1 MHERKEFNSLSCYRA
16 FWNGDTSA
24 VERLVREYS
33 DGLIRFAYCYVK
45 NATVAEEIM
54 EDAFT
59 ALIVKRRSFDTA
71 ENLRAYLYK
80 AVRNKCVDYL
90 RFRKKRVPIEDL
102 DGELV
107 ADESENAE
115 TSLLRNENKKA
126 VYQALQSLPPQYREV
141 LYLTYYEDYTAEDL
155 ARILRKTK
163 KQIYNLLHRAK
174 NSLKELL
181 VKEGISH
188 ENL

>member
-1 MHERKEFNSLSCYRA
+1 MKRGKNYARKKGIQL
-16 FWNGDTSA
+16 
-24 VERLVREYS
+24 VKLLPRLLEWRYF
-33 DGLIRFAYCYVK
+33 GGG
-45 NATVAEEIM
+45 
-54 EDAFT
+54 T
-59 ALIVKRRSFDTA
+59 AA

-90 RFRKKRVPIEDL
+90 RFRKKRVPLEDL

-107 ADESENAE
+107 ASESENAE

-126 VYQALQSLPPQYREV
+126 VYQALQSLPSQYREV
-141 LYLTYYEDYTAEDL
+141 LYLTYYEDYEAEEI

-174 NSLKELL
+174 LSLKNLL